1 MGIHRGD
8 FESASLTSQ
17 APAAVQHATSRPD
30 IGAGLKA
37 LAPGL
42 RRWGDVMGKLSD
54 MGDSYT
60 MRKNKAEAGM
70 SEANEELRNAK
81 KNRIAAQRAVDDI
94 DAQLK
99 TASDADRKDLL
110 KQQEIARNNLEARTD
125 DEKKAT
131 RKSMYAVDVW
141 NRTGFFGSV
150 GTPSADTYEAS
161 NGIHW
166 FTQMFKPPIRVED
179 NMKQGGSL

>member
-60 MRKNKAEAGM
+60 MRKNKAEAQKAVTAGRLAKATDEYNNATKAVAEC
-70 SEANEELRNAK
+70 EANLSQEGL
-81 KNRIAAQRAVDDI
+81 
-94 DAQLK
+94 
-99 TASDADRKDLL
+99 SDADRKQYESDLRIL
-110 KQQEIARNNLEARTD
+110 KTRQEQWRKNAKDAQQQAD
-125 DEKKAT
+125 
-131 RKSMYAVDVW
+131 YADDVW

-150 GTPSADTYEAS
+150 GTPSAETHEAS
-161 NGIHW
+161 RGIHW
-166 FTQMFKPPIRVED
+166 YTQMFKPPIRVED
-179 NMKQGGSL
+179 NMK

>member
-17 APAAVQHATSRPD
+17 APVAVQHATSRPD

-42 RRWGDVMGKLSD
+42 RRWGDVMGKLSE

-60 MRKNKAEAGM
+60 MRKNKAEAQKAVAAGRLADATKEYDNATAAVADC
-70 SEANEELRNAK
+70 EANLRQEGLSAADRK
-81 KNRIAAQRAVDDI
+81 QYESDLKILKNRQEQWRQTKIAAQ
-94 DAQLK
+94 QQ
-99 TASDADRKDLL
+99 SDYAD
-110 KQQEIARNNLEARTD
+110 
-125 DEKKAT
+125 
-131 RKSMYAVDVW
+131 DVW

-150 GTPSADTYEAS
+150 GTPSAETHEAS
-161 NGIHW
+161 RGIHW
-166 FTQMFKPPIRVED
+166 YTQMLKPPIRVED
-179 NMKQGGSL
+179 NMK